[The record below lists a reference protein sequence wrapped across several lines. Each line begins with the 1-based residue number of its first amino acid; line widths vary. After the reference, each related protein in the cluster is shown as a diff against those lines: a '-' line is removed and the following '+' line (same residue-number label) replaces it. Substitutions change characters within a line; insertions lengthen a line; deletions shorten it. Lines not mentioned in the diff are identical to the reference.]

1 MKVFFSRVIIAI
13 FILSIIVASTVG
25 AFLFSTKT
33 TLDNEIR
40 MNTINI
46 ANETIE
52 KIRALPF
59 SEVGT
64 KFLREDG
71 TYIDGDPAGDILQ
84 EEIRQINGI
93 DYLVKVNINWEE
105 QADWDLAGNAQ
116 WDYKSVRVSVTPQ
129 GRSRYTQF
137 EQAIET
143 YVARDSSH
151 PALPGSNI
159 RIRCKR
165 VWSLPGEPLKV
176 VPGISALLS
185 SGPDAIRFVQT
196 SSKGIA
202 SFII

>member
-1 MKVFFSRVIIAI
+1 MKLVKENLRKNEGFSLVEIIIAI

-129 GRSRYTQF
+129 G
-137 EQAIET
+137 
-143 YVARDSSH
+143 
-151 PALPGSNI
+151 
-159 RIRCKR
+159 
-165 VWSLPGEPLKV
+165 
-176 VPGISALLS
+176 
-185 SGPDAIRFVQT
+185 
-196 SSKGIA
+196 
-202 SFII
+202 

>member
-1 MKVFFSRVIIAI
+1 MHF
-13 FILSIIVASTVG
+13 
-25 AFLFSTKT
+25 FSTKT

-116 WDYKSVRVSVTPQ
+116 WDYKSVRVSATP
-129 GRSRYTQF
+129 RKHK
-137 EQAIET
+137 I
-143 YVARDSSH
+143 
-151 PALPGSNI
+151 
-159 RIRCKR
+159 
-165 VWSLPGEPLKV
+165 
-176 VPGISALLS
+176 
-185 SGPDAIRFVQT
+185 
-196 SSKGIA
+196 
-202 SFII
+202 